1 MNKTFYIPMGFNVA
15 SFRTTKMMKKIG
27 GTHLRTLTHAKNA
40 LKQIKS
46 KGYLIDTIYAGN
58 FKRQPVYTPAVSA
71 IFEVSLP
78 DYIADGALGTDSL
91 CKNIKPYGRV
101 FTQIVEPEHLV
112 STRFYITEDLLHPA
126 REFILTPADGFIHEE
141 IAQEVD
147 SRIKALERLAQAAA
161 RTPKSILSLI
171 KWNDPEVIQKMTK
184 VYAHDSTFAMKPWHM
199 YPHGIFAS
207 LLYNLLGKCGLEL
220 ALQCEVLESLDRGQ
234 DEELYQSKSGFT
246 KHAAKLIAKLKEGVS
261 ADEQGR
267 IDKFLE
273 NIHQEVDNVW
283 WNVTAEYIEEEYYGH
298 VHVSYREP
306 LMIDPDGYHGV
317 QNTETILLNTFGNKT
332 YLITGELREETLDIT
347 PAIEIYESKM
357 KLAEEVGDKH
367 REELTLFLTAIEL
380 IRGDNKLMRHYARHV
395 RNDLFSVV
403 FNEYPELV
411 FNFAFHERLYVHELA
426 QYVNPNVAMEFRMR
440 TSNAAIMLR
449 EAGETN
455 PKALVL
461 GAIEAV
467 IAMKRKYP
475 QEDFGVVEQI
485 VQKHLNIFQ

>member
-1 MNKTFYIPMGFNVA
+1 MGFNVA

-40 LKQIKS
+40 LKQMKS

-101 FTQIVEPEHLV
+101 FTQIVEPEHLMA
-112 STRFYITEDLLHPA
+112 TRFYITEDLLHPA
-126 REFILTPADGFIHEE
+126 REFVLTPSDGFIHEE
-141 IAQEVD
+141 IAREVD

-220 ALQCEVLESLDRGQ
+220 ALQCEALESLDRGQ

-261 ADEQGR
+261 SDEQGR

-306 LMIDPDGYHGV
+306 LMVDPDGYHGV
-317 QNTETILLNTFGNKT
+317 QNTETILLNAFGNKT
-332 YLITGELREETLDIT
+332 YLITGELRDETLDIT
-347 PAIEIYESKM
+347 PGVEIYEAK
-357 KLAEEVGDKH
+357 KKFAEETGGPKQ
-367 REELTLFLTAIEL
+367 EELALFMTAMEL
-380 IRGDNKLMRHYARHV
+380 IRTESKLMRHYARHV
-395 RNDLFSVV
+395 RNELFPEIFKV
-403 FNEYPELV
+403 YPEFI
-411 FNFAFHERLYVHELA
+411 FNFAFHERLYIQELTRN
-426 QYVNPNVAMEFRMR
+426 VNPNLCMEFRMR
-440 TSNAAIMLR
+440 TSNAGIMLR
-449 EAGETN
+449 ETGETN
-455 PKALVL
+455 PKAIVL
-461 GAIEAV
+461 GAEEAV
-467 IAMKRKYP
+467 EAMRRKYP
-475 QEDFGVVEQI
+475 TENFDEVENTI
-485 VQKHLNIFQ
+485 KEHLSYFK

>member
-112 STRFYITEDLLHPA
+112 SARFYITEDLLHPA

-141 IAQEVD
+141 IAREVD

-246 KHAAKLIAKLKEGVS
+246 KHASKLIAKLKEGVS

-306 LMIDPDGYHGV
+306 LMVDPDGYHGV
-317 QNTETILLNTFGNKT
+317 HNTETILLNAFGNKT
-332 YLITGELREETLDIT
+332 YLITGELRDETLDIT
-347 PAIEIYESKM
+347 PGVEIYEAK
-357 KLAEEVGDKH
+357 KKFAEEMGGPKQ
-367 REELTLFLTAIEL
+367 EELALFMTAMEL
-380 IRGDNKLMRHYARHV
+380 IRTENKLMRHYARHV
-395 RNDLFSVV
+395 RNELFPEIFKV
-403 FNEYPELV
+403 YPEFI
-411 FNFAFHERLYVHELA
+411 FNFAFHERLYIQELTRN
-426 QYVNPNVAMEFRMR
+426 VNPNLCMEFRMR
-440 TSNAAIMLR
+440 TSNAGIMLR
-449 EAGETN
+449 ETGETN
-455 PKALVL
+455 PKAIVL
-461 GAIEAV
+461 GAEEAV
-467 IAMKRKYP
+467 EAMRRKYP
-475 QEDFGVVEQI
+475 TENFDEVENTI
-485 VQKHLNIFQ
+485 KEHLSYFK